1 MTSRMTSV
9 LAVLTMFAAAQRL
22 GAQITVI
29 DMIPLAMSDER
40 RRDSEPF
47 LAVNPANPQVLAA
60 SAFMDTPMGSPNGP
74 LLISTDGGNTWIAR
88 NIIPSHPLSTDI
100 LNTFDITIRFD
111 SSGNALYAG
120 ILANPTLHQEI
131 LRTTDMTLT
140 TAMDVLASRP
150 SPDQPY
156 VAAQTVT
163 GWFDAGKDRLWV
175 GNNDGSA
182 HPNSAT
188 IDQALDALTGAAP
201 TVTQIRIDRGT
212 PSGQD
217 HYEIRPAVHADGHV
231 YAAFYRRR
239 GDIAGGYNVDVVVV
253 REDNWGNTATPFQSL
268 GAGGAGTNV
277 VTSVPIAEDL
287 SGSFGN
293 EIISGDL
300 FLTIDPNDSRRLYL
314 SWAQKDG
321 TDLMTLH
328 LRHSID
334 SGETW
339 SADLLTV
346 PSAKNAAVAVNS
358 QGRIAYL
365 YQQLTG
371 TPGSRHW
378 QTHLRRS
385 NDGTTAWDD
394 VTLSDFL
401 VEGDTYRIIGDY
413 LAMAAVGKSF
423 YGVFSAHNDL
433 VTASFPAGVTF
444 QRNRTAPGVMPP
456 RFLGVD
462 GVTTVA
468 SSIDPFFFRTT
479 EIAPAADLYV
489 RDWTDGAASRD
500 HGQEPSTHADFFS
513 TSDVWNRRTNAPASF
528 SLNDQPQVQDPQPAA
543 MGHNFA
549 FARVSRE
556 SAGTALD
563 VSVQFLY
570 SDGGVGVPYVSAG
583 PPATLHLNAADLSRT
598 LAAGSGYQWDLPSG
612 ASNHVCLAVEVST
625 PSDPIIPPSLV
636 GHAPGWPATDLMVV
650 ADNDKAQRNMQV
662 FGFGGMSGGMS
673 GGVEASAY
681 AIVGNAAERT
691 RDVAIGLFV
700 DPKRLRELGG
710 ATVRVLGSS
719 GSDPQRVQPGSILTL
734 SRMEPGETRWIEI
747 RFTPTERLARPLPV
761 TISELVGGQT
771 VNGYAFVLTPM
782 PLESAIRDTL
792 FQHAAV
798 FTRLAKG
805 FGIENAEEQV
815 LQAQRLLR
823 PKRIDPKLYSKFL
836 AASTQALQELTA
848 RLFGTG
854 GQLGDPFGTAEAV
867 KSLAGAPGNPAA
879 AQVLHLTLLNKL
891 DATATF
897 YQRAG
902 GAP

>member
-1 MTSRMTSV
+1 MTSRMASV
-9 LAVLTMFAAAQRL
+9 LAVLTMLAAAQRL

-60 SAFMDTPMGSPNGP
+60 SAFMDTPLGSPNGP

-88 NIIPSHPLSTDI
+88 NIIPSHPITSD

-120 ILANPTLHQEI
+120 ILANPTLRQEI

-140 TAMDVLASRP
+140 TPMAVLASRP

-156 VAAQTVT
+156 LAARTVT

-175 GNNDGSA
+175 GNNDGSVP
-182 HPNSAT
+182 PNSAT

-201 TVTQIRIDRGT
+201 TITQIRIDRGT

-217 HYEIRPAVHADGHV
+217 HYQVRPAVHADGHV

-239 GDIAGGYNVDVVVV
+239 GAIAGGYNVDVVVV
-253 REDNWGNTATPFQSL
+253 RDDNWGNTATPFQSL

-277 VTSVPIAEDL
+277 VTSVPVTDDF

-293 EIISGDL
+293 EVVAGDL
-300 FLTIDPNDSRRLYL
+300 FLTVDPNDSRRVYI

-321 TDLMTLH
+321 ADPMTLH
-328 LRHSID
+328 LRRSID

-371 TPGSRHW
+371 ATGSRHW

-385 NDGTTAWDD
+385 NDGTAWDD

-413 LAMAAVGKSF
+413 LAMTAVGKSF

-444 QRNRTAPGVMPP
+444 QRNRTAPAVMPP

-500 HGQEPSTHADFFS
+500 HGQEPSTRADFFS
-513 TSDVWNRRTNAPASF
+513 TSDVWNRRTNAPAAF
-528 SLNDQPQVQDPQPAA
+528 DGNDRPQVQDPQPAA

-563 VSVQFLY
+563 ISVQFLY

-583 PPATLHLNAADLSRT
+583 PPTMLHLNAADLSQT
-598 LAAGSGYQWDLPSG
+598 LAAGSGFQWDLPSG

-662 FGFGGMSGGMS
+662 FGFGGLSGGM
-673 GGVEASAY
+673 GGAAEASAY

-700 DPKRLRELGG
+700 DPKRLQELGG

-719 GSDPQRVQPGSILTL
+719 GSDPQPVRPGSVLTL
-734 SRMEPGETRWIEI
+734 SGMEPGETRWLEI
-747 RFTPTERLARPLPV
+747 RFTPTERLAKALPV
-761 TISELVGGQT
+761 TISELVNGQA
-771 VNGYAFVLTPM
+771 VNGYAFVPTPM

-805 FGIENAEEQV
+805 FGIDNAEGQA

-823 PKRIDPKLYSKFL
+823 SKRIDPKLYARFL
-836 AASTQALQELTA
+836 AASAEALQELTV
-848 RLFGTG
+848 RLLRMG
-854 GQLGDPFGTAEAV
+854 GQLGDPFGAVEAA
-867 KSLAGAPGNPAA
+867 KRLARTPGSPAA